1 MRQRHSLKLERE
13 SAVVDAGQLITIIS
27 QAVTL
32 LVIGGGLVAT
42 ATTTKNNVRDMKDDM
57 IDLKK
62 EIKELAKTMTMVAV
76 QNERLGAMDLRL
88 QTQGERTDEN
98 TARIA
103 RIESLRYDEMQD
115 RFNRLMTTLEK

>member
-1 MRQRHSLKLERE
+1 MRQQHSLKLERE

-42 ATTTKNNVRDMKDDM
+42 ATTTKNNVRDMKEDM

>member
-1 MRQRHSLKLERE
+1 
-13 SAVVDAGQLITIIS
+13 VVDAGQLITIIS